1 MSRRRLQHTQS
12 DGEKQSK
19 LTHRLKS
26 LIFKLP
32 SRGNEVMF
40 LALKLTIKSLDMEHF
55 KILHCTFHSVTFN

>member
-12 DGEKQSK
+12 DGEKQ
-19 LTHRLKS
+19 THRLES

-40 LALKLTIKSLDMEHF
+40 LALKLTIKSLDMEHY
-55 KILHCTFHSVTFN
+55 KINRVYIKNVIHW